1 MVVLVV
7 APEEQVH
14 SEIQLTEKRYQQL
27 GLEVAVLD
35 YVLIHQRV
43 SRVPEQMAQFIF
55 TGEVHMWARIEEN
68 KVEEVTEINPEGR
81 FHPSLIWKECP
92 ADTQQGD
99 LYIDGEFIV
108 QSPAVQ
114 AR

>member
-7 APEEQVH
+7 APGEQVH
-14 SEIQLTEKRYQQL
+14 TKIQLTEKRNQQL

-55 TGEVHMWARIEEN
+55 TGEEIMWARIEN
-68 KVEEVTEINPEGR
+68 DMVVEITDIDPEGR

-99 LYIDGEFIV
+99 LYIDGEFIA